1 MLRSSR
7 AFELFKVRG
16 GDGETSIHLLILSP
30 VLNDFWASMIV
41 DLKTIKLFNLLS
53 HGLHNRCGKDS
64 LRNRGF
70 PWIFSAA
77 ASSARFPLPNKF
89 FQWEHRQ
96 TIYITDSNFKC
107 SHQRTY
113 RLFSVFSVDRYLT
126 FHPLELNKSNDNNNS
141 LSPLD
146 WVATNF
152 LLMCPSLKT
161 LICNLPESGRHVTRP
176 NQGLSSLAPGKG
188 KRRGPGNEVDFF
200 LLF

>member
-16 GDGETSIHLLILSP
+16 ADGETSMHLLILSP

-41 DLKTIKLFNLLS
+41 DLKTIKLFRMACTIDVARI
-53 HGLHNRCGKDS
+53 RCVTEDFRGYSPQRQAVHDFPYQISFSNGK
-64 LRNRGF
+64 
-70 PWIFSAA
+70 
-77 ASSARFPLPNKF
+77 
-89 FQWEHRQ
+89 HRQ
-96 TIYITDSNFKC
+96 TIYIIDSNLKR

-126 FHPLELNKSNDNNNS
+126 FHPLELGKSNDNNTS

-152 LLMCPSLKT
+152 LLMCPSLET
-161 LICNLPESGRHVTRP
+161 LICNLPDSGRHVTRS
-176 NQGLSSLAPGKG
+176 NQGLSSLAPGEG